1 MHHER
6 CDGTGYPSGLQR
18 DEIDTFGKMVA
29 IADVYDAMTS
39 ARIYRGPLCPFKAIA
54 LFESEGLQRYD
65 TRFIMTFLEN
75 VVNTYLLNKVR
86 LNNGVVGKII
96 FINRDRYS
104 APTVQTD
111 HGFLDLSLHPDISI
125 EALV

>member
-1 MHHER
+1 
-6 CDGTGYPSGLQR
+6 
-18 DEIDTFGKMVA
+18 
-29 IADVYDAMTS
+29 
-39 ARIYRGPLCPFKAIA
+39 
-54 LFESEGLQRYD
+54 
-65 TRFIMTFLEN
+65 MTFLEN